1 MRKLLYTILII
12 SISLSLL
19 VTAIENSAY
28 NKGYYMDQFEKNNTV
43 RVTGKSMEELD
54 IIAQSLIDY
63 LKGKGEDELL
73 EGHFNEKEVL
83 HMRDVQDLFDLARLI
98 KYTAMVIAILILIY
112 IGIKIDKKSLGKVLL
127 LGLFA
132 NHTLVL
138 LIGFLAASNFTKYW
152 TIFHHIFFTNDLWLL
167 DPKTDLM
174 IQMLPE
180 QFFSGMALDI
190 AVSFFIYLSI
200 IQLVGL
206 YYMKRGK
213 KNEEEFKRDISA
225 RKR

>member
-1 MRKLLYTILII
+1 
-12 SISLSLL
+12 
-19 VTAIENSAY
+19 
-28 NKGYYMDQFEKNNTV
+28 
-43 RVTGKSMEELD
+43 
-54 IIAQSLIDY
+54 
-63 LKGKGEDELL
+63 
-73 EGHFNEKEVL
+73 
-83 HMRDVQDLFDLARLI
+83 
-98 KYTAMVIAILILIY
+98 MVIAILILIY